1 MLVVIP
7 TTSTVIIDNS
17 KVEVDRR
24 KPPITITMESIKN
37 INIPT
42 LIPVLSQI
50 NCAIKSVP
58 LCLSEIAA
66 LDQYQSLQVFL
77 QEWHY
82 KAHQFAQDCGQ
93 ALKNR

>member
-7 TTSTVIIDNS
+7 TTSTVIMDNR

-24 KPPITITMESIKN
+24 KPPIIITMESIKN
-37 INIPT
+37 IKIPT

-58 LCLSEIAA
+58 CACLKS
-66 LDQYQSLQVFL
+66 Q
-77 QEWHY
+77 H
-82 KAHQFAQDCGQ
+82 
-93 ALKNR
+93 